1 MNPYSP
7 NKNQDEEPNTP
18 INYDVEIV
26 IGMSFVAGIFF
37 RYLFSNIFE
46 FITI

>member
-26 IGMSFVAGIFF
+26 IGMSFVAGIF
-37 RYLFSNIFE
+37 LGICLVIFLNL
-46 FITI
+46 